1 MQLKRYNTLHD
12 CVSYAECVDYILSQN
27 IQARELFTRLYP
39 GEEFLPHP
47 PSPEDIIYEDPANN
61 HDNDEGATA
70 DSGADEGD
78 APSDQISP
86 TDDETPT
93 ADSEAPPTG
102 DEAPPTGDEATPT
115 DHEATPATI
124 SIQTS
129 DQDTQKD

>member
-1 MQLKRYNTLHD
+1 M
-12 CVSYAECVDYILSQN
+12 CCIIFS
-27 IQARELFTRLYP
+27 IQARELFTRLCP

-78 APSDQISP
+78 ATGDQISP

-102 DEAPPTGDEATPT
+102 DEAPPTGDEAPPT
-115 DHEATPATI
+115 DNEVTPATI
-124 SIQTS
+124 SIHTS